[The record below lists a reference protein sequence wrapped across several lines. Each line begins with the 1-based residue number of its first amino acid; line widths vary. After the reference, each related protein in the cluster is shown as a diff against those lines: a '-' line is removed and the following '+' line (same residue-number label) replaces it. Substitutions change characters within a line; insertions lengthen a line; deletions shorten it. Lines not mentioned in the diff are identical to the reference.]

1 VVENNLMISKLQKQL
16 LELQEEEKKTRG
28 EGQKKK

>member
-1 VVENNLMISKLQKQL
+1 MENNLIISKLQKQL
-16 LELQEEEKKTRG
+16 LELQEKKKTRG